1 MSVGSSVRVSASNRL
16 TSSQYGGEGS
26 VSWRYTRGDLTES
39 AIPCRHHLRPSAYL
53 RNDLTTDA
61 YDCTVLLEHPSRS
74 CFIISTSSTL
84 LGEIVAKPSIRV
96 LKLVKKSFNRN
107 DLPWTVVS
115 ERPCSRAMYSRYPSR
130 YSWNGTGGVRSCSK
144 QPNIVNQVT
153 AWWTN
158 RPFANFEHVLLRRRT
173 FSSSAHFNAP
183 FSISSMEI
191 VRTIHISEP
200 TRRTPISYAVFCL
213 TKKKTKQK

>member
-1 MSVGSSVRVSASNRL
+1 MSVGSSVRVSASNRM

-96 LKLVKKSFNRN
+96 LKLVKNPSTGTTCHGPSFPKGPVQGPCIP
-107 DLPWTVVS
+107 DI
-115 ERPCSRAMYSRYPSR
+115 RPGTP
-130 YSWNGTGGVRSCSK
+130 GTGRAVCV
-144 QPNIVNQVT
+144 P
-153 AWWTN
+153 A
-158 RPFANFEHVLLRRRT
+158 AN
-173 FSSSAHFNAP
+173 S
-183 FSISSMEI
+183 
-191 VRTIHISEP
+191 P
-200 TRRTPISYAVFCL
+200 TS
-213 TKKKTKQK
+213 